1 MYGTPLNPPR
11 YCNPCQGGKYTSL
24 IPRRDYG
31 VTKDALSNEVV
42 NFYQVLNTAYTRESA
57 ALTQSPSRNDFRDL
71 TPPCPKP
78 TRHSIR
84 AWITCVYD
92 KLSDTLKNVTDNSI
106 YSSTLN
112 TNDIVAAG
120 RKVLCHFK
128 LVLIQTTGSHDSHFQ
143 TELSDNSCSPIPQLR
158 MVTPGP
164 RLFDKT
170 LESLRV
176 ARNIL
181 YKTNE
186 TLVRNVLGTLFQF
199 RSERSRRKG
208 NRKGRKNKCKRR
220 KNKNR
225 NCKRRNKNKNKLKRR
240 NNKRNNKRKFNRRR
254 NQNRVNKKKS
264 NRKSKVKRDR
274 KNIIH

>member
-1 MYGTPLNPPR
+1 MRGLIVTILSSLIICMYGTPLNPPR

-112 TNDIVAAG
+112 TNDIVAAVREVEEKAIEKG
-120 RKVLCHFK
+120 EKINVKEGKTKIENVKEEIKIKINLK
-128 LVLIQTTGSHDSHFQ
+128 EEIIK
-143 TELSDNSCSPIPQLR
+143 EIIKENSIE
-158 MVTPGP
+158 
-164 RLFDKT
+164 DEIKI
-170 LESLRV
+170 ES
-176 ARNIL
+176 I
-181 YKTNE
+181 K
-186 TLVRNVLGTLFQF
+186 
-199 RSERSRRKG
+199 RSQIG
-208 NRKGRKNKCKRR
+208 
-220 KNKNR
+220 
-225 NCKRRNKNKNKLKRR
+225 
-240 NNKRNNKRKFNRRR
+240 
-254 NQNRVNKKKS
+254 
-264 NRKSKVKRDR
+264 
-274 KNIIH
+274 